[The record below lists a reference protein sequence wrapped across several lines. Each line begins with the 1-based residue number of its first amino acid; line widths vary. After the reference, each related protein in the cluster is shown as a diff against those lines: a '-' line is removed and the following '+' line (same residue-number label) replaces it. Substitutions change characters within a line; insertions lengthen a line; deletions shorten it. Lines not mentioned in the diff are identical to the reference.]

1 MAGAGRTGDGAAPGG
16 ADRLEQAVAEL
27 YASDPREFVARRAT
41 LADAA
46 RHDGDLPA
54 AARIGGLRKPTVSA
68 WTVNALALT
77 RPELLAELLGLGDQL
92 RQAEADLDGEQLR
105 ELSRQRRILLDS
117 LSRAAFA
124 GTGLHPSASVRDEV
138 TATLAAA
145 LADPA
150 LGEQVRSGT
159 LLRAVRW
166 NGFGA
171 GSGADLAL
179 VPPVVGSTRAGQV
192 ERGTQRAAQRP
203 GQRAAE
209 RAKAQAE
216 REQQRRREQAA
227 AEVVQAEQAVSAALE
242 VEREWIEQ
250 CNALREQVAA
260 AQRELDGAHL
270 DVRHARAQLEKAARR
285 RDRLAE

>member
-1 MAGAGRTGDGAAPGG
+1 MVGDRTGRGG
-16 ADRLEQAVAEL
+16 PDRLELAVAEL
-27 YASDPREFVARRAT
+27 YANDPREFVARRAT

-46 RHDGDLPA
+46 RRDGDTPA
-54 AARIGGLRKPTVSA
+54 AERIAGLRKPTVSA

-77 RPELLAELLGLGDQL
+77 RPELLAELVELGGQL

-124 GTGLHPSASVRDEV
+124 GTGQHLSASVREEV

-150 LGEQVRSGT
+150 LGAQVRAGT

-171 GSGADLAL
+171 GPPAGPDLAL
-179 VPPVVGSTRAGQV
+179 VPPQVRSTRAG
-192 ERGTQRAAQRP
+192 RAAP
-203 GQRAAE
+203 AATQRAAE
-209 RAKAQAE
+209 RERARAE
-216 REQQRRREQAA
+216 REQQRRREQSAA
-227 AEVVQAEQAVSAALE
+227 DVVRAEQAVAAAIE

-260 AQRELDGAHL
+260 AQRELDGAQL
-270 DVRHARAQLEKAARR
+270 DVRHARAQLEKATRR
-285 RDRLAE
+285 HDRLAE